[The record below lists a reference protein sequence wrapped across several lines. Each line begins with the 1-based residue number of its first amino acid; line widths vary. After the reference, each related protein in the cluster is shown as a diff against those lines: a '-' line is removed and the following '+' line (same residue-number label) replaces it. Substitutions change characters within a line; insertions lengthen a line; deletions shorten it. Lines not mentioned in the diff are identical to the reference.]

1 MRRVALLFAILIF
14 VSDLFAQES
23 GSTSLARQLGKVPRF
38 ALVLSGGGARGFA
51 HIGVLD
57 VLDSAGIKPDLI
69 VGTSMGAVIGGFY
82 AAGYSPKEILKFAT
96 ETNWSDIF
104 DYEDDSKRSERSL
117 ASKDETNA
125 ILSLRFT
132 GFFNPVIPK
141 ALSSGQRLTM
151 LLNSHAIRAPLGTQN
166 DFIKGLR
173 IPFVALATDIISGER
188 KLFTQ
193 GDLASSMRASTTVPL
208 RFNPVLVD
216 SAILVDGGLLSNV
229 PVDIALD
236 SAKAEY
242 VVAVNTTSEL
252 RSRNEINTPI
262 EVADQ
267 VITLM
272 MRKEKEKQL
281 SRANLVITPES
292 LGSAD
297 DFTNLEEVVESGRV
311 AARRAL
317 ASIQTSFG
325 NLAADTTPDG
335 NSSESLLPVLVDI
348 RIYGADGQTQELSIA
363 ANSTFR
369 GTAVTYTSC
378 KDIVARS
385 VLDSLRAM
393 GFSLARVDSIR
404 VVKKHSRL
412 ELFIDRGYISDVSV
426 RGSEV
431 VDEHQ
436 VKRIFPLSAGDIF
449 RSDASD
455 KGLRDLTA
463 TGYFSFAS
471 LNVDQFDIP
480 NLKIIIAED
489 TLERY
494 DTFRSD
500 NDGAQLW
507 IHVEEK
513 PRNVLRL
520 GLLADNEF
528 GALFSGEF
536 ANENI
541 FGLDAEFSLKGG
553 IGSASR
559 YAVASISSQRF
570 LSLFTTFLLQ
580 GYSGFKDILVYD
592 TKNDISEGKIESSV
606 VDVHR
611 ETNDIGLRLRLGGEV
626 AKRASLSGELRFEAW
641 RSYSTQTQETV
652 TPRSFINSFA
662 VEFLFD
668 TRDDAAYPNSGSFL
682 RADYEVGSAKLG
694 SDVSY
699 TKLFAQF
706 TPTVTISRLHT
717 LIPSVA
723 IGIGDK
729 TLPQFQSFS
738 LGGINSFYGLN
749 EYEKRGRQM
758 VQGSMTYQVKIPYI
772 QLFPTFFS
780 LRYDLGATWLEPE
793 QIKFSAFV
801 HGIGAQVGF
810 KTPIGLIRF
819 GIGENFAFADDDK
832 KPLLLNKPRFY
843 FSIGGKL

>member
-1 MRRVALLFAILIF
+1 MRRAALLLAILIF
-14 VSDLFAQES
+14 GSNLFAQES
-23 GSTSLARQLGKVPRF
+23 GSTSLARQLGKQPRF

-208 RFNPVLVD
+208 RFNPILVD

-297 DFTNLEEVVESGRV
+297 DFTNIEEVVESGRV

-317 ASIQTSFG
+317 TSIQTSFG
-325 NLAADTTPDG
+325 NLADDTTPDG

-363 ANSTFR
+363 ANSMFR

-378 KDIVARS
+378 KDIIARS

-471 LNVDQFDIP
+471 LNVDQFDVP

-570 LSLFTTFLLQ
+570 ISLFTTFLLQ
-580 GYSGFKDILVYD
+580 GYTGFKDILVYD
-592 TKNDISEGKIESSV
+592 TKNDIPEGKIESSV

-626 AKRASLSGELRFEAW
+626 AKRASLSAELRFEAW
-641 RSYSTQTQETV
+641 RSYSTQTQETI

-662 VEFLFD
+662 AEFLFD
-668 TRDDAAYPNSGSFL
+668 TRDDAAYPNSGSYL
-682 RADYEVGSAKLG
+682 RADYEVGSANLG
-694 SDVSY
+694 SDISY

-772 QLFPTFFS
+772 QIFPTFFS

>member
-23 GSTSLARQLGKVPRF
+23 GSTALARQLGKQPRF

-151 LLNSHAIRAPLGTQN
+151 LLNSYAIRAPLGTQN

-297 DFTNLEEVVESGRV
+297 DFTNIEAVVESGRV

-325 NLAADTTPDG
+325 NLAADATPDG

-348 RIYGADGQTQELSIA
+348 RIYGAGDQTQELSA
-363 ANSTFR
+363 DANHSFR
-369 GTAVTYTSC
+369 GARVTHTSC
-378 KDIVARS
+378 KDIITRS
-385 VLDSLRAM
+385 VLDSLRAI

-426 RGSEV
+426 RGGEI
-431 VDEHQ
+431 VDEDQ

-471 LNVDQFDIP
+471 LDVDQFDVP
-480 NLKIIIAED
+480 YPKIIIAED
-489 TLERY
+489 TLWRY
-494 DTFRSD
+494 DTFRSG
-500 NDGAQLW
+500 NDGAQLL

-513 PRNVLRL
+513 PMNVLRL

-541 FGLDAEFSLKGG
+541 FSLDAEFSLKGG

-580 GYSGFKDILVYD
+580 GYSGFKDIPVYD
-592 TKNDISEGKIESSV
+592 TKNDIPEGKIESSI

-611 ETNDIGLRLRLGGEV
+611 ETNDIGLRFRLGGEI

-662 VEFLFD
+662 AEFLFD
-668 TRDDAAYPNSGSFL
+668 TRDDAAYPNSGTYL
-682 RADYEVGSAKLG
+682 RADYEIGSAKLG

-699 TKLFAQF
+699 TKLFALF
-706 TPTVTISRLHT
+706 SPTVTISRLHT

-723 IGIGDK
+723 IGVGDK

-780 LRYDLGATWLEPE
+780 VRYDLGATWLEPE

-810 KTPIGLIRF
+810 KTPIGLVRF
-819 GIGENFAFADDDK
+819 GIGENFAFANDDK